1 MSQLDPLP
9 YSDAQLRA
17 ILERVRTIAMV
28 GASSN
33 WNRPSYF
40 VMKYLQGKGYRVIP
54 VNPGL
59 AGQELL
65 GEKVYPSLRDIPV
78 DAIGPVD
85 MVDVFRSSKEAPK
98 IVEDAI
104 AIGAPVVWMQLGIR
118 NDEAAAVAE
127 AAGIEVIM
135 NRCPKIEFGRLG
147 GELSWGGINSGI
159 IQNRAPQAPRP
170 RSVKGGRTKERPS
183 PSHNLSYGFETRAI
197 HAGAAPDPVTGA
209 RSTPIYQTTSYVF
222 DDVDHAASLFN
233 LHNFGYVYS
242 RLSNPTVAVLEERI
256 ASLEGGRAAV
266 AAASGHAAQFLTF
279 FTLLQPGDEFLA
291 SRNLYGGSLT
301 QFALSFKKLG
311 WTCHFVDPSDP
322 ENFRRALTPRCKAIF
337 VENLANPGG
346 VIVDIEKV
354 AVIAHDAGIPLI
366 VDNTLATPYLCRPF
380 DWGADLI
387 VHSTTKFLGG
397 HGAAL
402 GGMVVESGRF
412 DWSQGDRFP
421 SLTDPEPAYHG
432 LRFFENFGDFAFTT
446 KARAVAL
453 RDFGPTLSPMN
464 AFLTITGIETLHLRM
479 ERHVENARKV
489 AEFLAE
495 HPRVAW
501 VSYAGLKTSPYYK
514 LAQKYVPKGAGAV
527 FTFGVKGG
535 YEAGIRLVEA
545 VRLFSHLANI
555 GDTRSLIL
563 HPASTTHRQ
572 LSDEQRLAAGA
583 GPDVVRLSVGLETAE
598 DLIRDLDEAL
608 AVTAV

>member
-1 MSQLDPLP
+1 MSQLDPIP

-54 VNPGL
+54 VNPGI

-65 GEKVYPSLRDIPV
+65 GEKVYASLRDIP
-78 DAIGPVD
+78 DQVD
-85 MVDVFRSSKEAPK
+85 MVDVFRAAKETPA
-98 IVEDAI
+98 IVKDAI
-104 AIGAPVVWMQLGIR
+104 AIGASVVWMQLGIR
-118 NDEAAAVAE
+118 NDEAAALGE
-127 AAGIEVIM
+127 AAGIEIIM
-135 NRCPKIEFGRLG
+135 NRCPKIEFGRLA
-147 GELSWGGINSGI
+147 GELSWSGVNSAI

-170 RSVKGGRTKERPS
+170 RRAKERPS
-183 PSHNLSYGFETRAI
+183 SSHNLSYGFETRTI

-209 RSTPIYQTTSYVF
+209 RSTPIYQTTAYVF

-233 LHNFGYVYS
+233 LHNFGYIYS
-242 RLSNPTVAVLEERI
+242 RLTNPTVSVLEERI

-266 AAASGHAAQFLTF
+266 AAASGHAAQFLIF
-279 FTLLQPGDEFLA
+279 FTLLQPGDEFVA

-301 QFALSFKKLG
+301 QFGLSFKKLG
-311 WTCHFVDPSDP
+311 WTCHFVDPTDP

-346 VIVDIEKV
+346 IIVDIEKV
-354 AVIAHDAGIPLI
+354 ATVAHDAGIPLI

-380 DWGADLI
+380 EWGADI
-387 VHSTTKFLGG
+387 VCHSTTKFLSG
-397 HGAAL
+397 HGHSL

-412 DWSQGDRFP
+412 DWSQGNRFP
-421 SLTDPEPAYHG
+421 SLTEPEPAYHG
-432 LRFFENFGDFAFTT
+432 LKFFENFGDFAFTT

-464 AFLTITGIETLHLRM
+464 AFLTLTGVETLHLRM
-479 ERHVENARKV
+479 DRHVENAKKV
-489 AEFLAE
+489 AEFLAH
-495 HPRVAW
+495 HPKVAW
-501 VSYAGLKTSPYYK
+501 VSYAGLESSPYYQ
-514 LAQKYVPKGAGAV
+514 LARKYVPKGAGAV

-535 YEAGIRLVEA
+535 YEAGIKLVEN
-545 VRLFSHLANI
+545 VGLFSHLANI

-572 LSDEQRLAAGA
+572 LSDEQREAAGA